1 VAGNT
6 WEVGAVVMRMRGLHR
21 AFGAAA
27 VATALLVSGASSALA
42 AEKDVHGTIVETH
55 DSKEEWVILT
65 SSLTGREQ
73 PITIDMSRMS
83 DTFARHK
90 VGEPIHIIVQ
100 ERESNTYRALALVSE
115 GSYVEG
121 ENLGVQERYEVKED
135 SIKAHVGN
143 SPDDDE
149 ALNQD
154 HRNSNLRQNQEE
166 AKGSGGPNASK

>member
-1 VAGNT
+1 
-6 WEVGAVVMRMRGLHR
+6 MRMRGLHR

-115 GSYVEG
+115 GS
-121 ENLGVQERYEVKED
+121 
-135 SIKAHVGN
+135 
-143 SPDDDE
+143 
-149 ALNQD
+149 
-154 HRNSNLRQNQEE
+154 
-166 AKGSGGPNASK
+166 